1 MLGIHTSNLQ
11 LCFGGEGVKT
21 MLRSMDAVGAVPA
34 TAAAACLV
42 KGTDSVMLAMAQK
55 AFPRSLA
62 FSCIDS

>member
-21 MLRSMDAVGAVPA
+21 MLSSMDAVGAVLA
-34 TAAAACLV
+34 IAAAACLV
-42 KGTDSVMLAMAQK
+42 KGTDGAMLAMAQK
-55 AFPRSLA
+55 AVPRSFA